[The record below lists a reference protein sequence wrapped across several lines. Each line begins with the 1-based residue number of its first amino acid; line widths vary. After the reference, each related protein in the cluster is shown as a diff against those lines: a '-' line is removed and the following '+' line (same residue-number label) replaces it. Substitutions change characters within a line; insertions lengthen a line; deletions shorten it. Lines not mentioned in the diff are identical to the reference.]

1 MTVEL
6 RPTAPEQTR
15 ACNLDQEGYVERDGV
30 HLFYR
35 PVESDRAAR
44 TAALIA
50 PLLAEG
56 KGRRP
61 PAPRPRRPTA
71 GS

>member
-15 ACNLDQEGYVERDGV
+15 ACYPDQEGYVERDGV

-35 PVESDRAAR
+35 PVESDRAA
-44 TAALIA
+44 LIA

-61 PAPRPRRPTA
+61 SVPRPRRPTA